1 MLLRHLFTRRASTVS
16 HAAPWFWDSSSL
28 PFSPSFGVRVIADFL
43 TEGEEAALSS
53 ECDSFLR
60 RLDYE
65 SGHWDGVISN
75 YKEVQRDIRS
85 PSLSAASQAVLR
97 RAQAAFPAGARNGG
111 APLPFFHALELAE
124 GGSISAHVDSI
135 KFSGGVVAGL
145 CLLSDAVM
153 VLTPDTDGAAGA
165 AGTQAAPAA
174 PEVRLLLPRRC
185 FYTLTDE
192 ARYAWA
198 HAVPAGAAAT
208 FRGAAVKRGRRL
220 SIMLRDALEAAHSD
234 AHSQSVV

>member
-1 MLLRHLFTRRASTVS
+1 MLLRHLLLHARRASTAP
-16 HAAPWFWDSSSL
+16 HAAPWFWDSATT
-28 PFSPSFGVRVIADFL
+28 PFTATFGVHVHDDFMS
-43 TEGEEAALSS
+43 ESEEVTLSS
-53 ECDSFLR
+53 ECASFLN

-97 RAQAAFPAGARNGG
+97 RAQAAFPAGARTGG
-111 APLPFFHALELAE
+111 APLPYFHALELAE
-124 GGSISAHVDSI
+124 GGSIAAHVDSV

-153 VLTPDTDGAAGA
+153 VLTPDPEGAAPSL
-165 AGTQAAPAA
+165 APA

-185 FYTLTDE
+185 FYTLTNE

-198 HAVPAGAAAT
+198 HAVPAGAGAT

-220 SIMLRDALEAAHSD
+220 SIMLRDAMGAH
-234 AHSQSVV
+234 AGSQHTIG

>member
-1 MLLRHLFTRRASTVS
+1 
-16 HAAPWFWDSSSL
+16 
-28 PFSPSFGVRVIADFL
+28 
-43 TEGEEAALSS
+43 
-53 ECDSFLR
+53 
-60 RLDYE
+60 
-65 SGHWDGVISN
+65 
-75 YKEVQRDIRS
+75 
-85 PSLSAASQAVLR
+85 
-97 RAQAAFPAGARNGG
+97 
-111 APLPFFHALELAE
+111 
-124 GGSISAHVDSI
+124 
-135 KFSGGVVAGL
+135 VVAGL

-153 VLTPDTDGAAGA
+153 VLTPDTDGPRPAAH
-165 AGTQAAPAA
+165 APA

-234 AHSQSVV
+234 AHSQSIV

>member
-1 MLLRHLFTRRASTVS
+1 MLLRHLFTRRASTAP

-28 PFSPSFGVRVIADFL
+28 PFCPSFGVRVLADFL

-53 ECDSFLR
+53 ECDTFLR

-85 PSLSAASQAVLR
+85 PSLSAASQAVLL

-124 GGSISAHVDSI
+124 GGSISAHVDSV

-153 VLTPDTDGAAGA
+153 VLTPDTDGPRP
-165 AGTQAAPAA
+165 AAPAA

-220 SIMLRDALEAAHSD
+220 SIMLRDALEVR
-234 AHSQSVV
+234 QSIVR

>member
-1 MLLRHLFTRRASTVS
+1 MLLRHLLLHARRASTAP
-16 HAAPWFWDSSSL
+16 HAAPWFWDSSR
-28 PFSPSFGVRVIADFL
+28 PFSPSFGVRVHADFM

-65 SGHWDGVISN
+65 TGHWDGVISN
-75 YKEVQRDIRS
+75 YKEVQRDIRT

-111 APLPFFHALELAE
+111 TPLPFFHALELAE
-124 GGSISAHVDSI
+124 GGSISAHVDSV

-153 VLTPDTDGAAGA
+153 VLTPDPEGAPCP
-165 AGTQAAPAA
+165 APAA

-220 SIMLRDALEAAHSD
+220 SVMLRDALEEHSVD
-234 AHSQSVV
+234 TQHSS